1 MEKLWIGVGGNT
13 ISINHRVL
21 GFGLIGNQGGFYPT
35 LIHQMVQLFGFTQG
49 VLSQINNRYSIVKSL
64 IYDKSQGD
72 LIWVFSPQ

>member
-21 GFGLIGNQGGFYPT
+21 GFGLIGNQGGFYLT
-35 LIHQMVQLFGFTQG
+35 LIHQVVLLFGFSQS
-49 VLSQINNRYSIVKSL
+49 VLPQIINRYSLVASL